1 MPIPTDRGYVV
12 VVDETDGTK
21 TVLIGA
27 DANGGYPKTVYA
39 MHRAPVA
46 VVVHPDVELHGN
58 EAARQFTA
66 DLAEVFVDDDGAVHV
81 ARVEGLVGLTTT

>member
-1 MPIPTDRGYVV
+1 
-12 VVDETDGTK
+12 
-21 TVLIGA
+21 
-27 DANGGYPKTVYA
+27 